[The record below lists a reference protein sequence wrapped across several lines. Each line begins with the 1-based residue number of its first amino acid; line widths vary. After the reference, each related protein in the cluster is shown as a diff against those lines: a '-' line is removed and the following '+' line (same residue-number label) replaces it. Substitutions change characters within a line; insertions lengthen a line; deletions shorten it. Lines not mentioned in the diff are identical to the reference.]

1 MKLFYDFAKSNK
13 SEFITFTFNEGEL
26 KCGSSIYSLGSI
38 KLEKVDWNDDLDLQI
53 NYDEYSLIYEF
64 LNNGIGFIEKH
75 QLEQKLEK
83 ANSNLNSSINKAFE
97 LLRTNY
103 AVKDPQ
109 DLLAMSALQL
119 LSKNQSSA
127 KTETVTLPADYTS
140 IENALAQLANDLEEL
155 N

>member
-1 MKLFYDFAKSNK
+1 MNVKQHVRANIQRKGRKMGQVELAQVNK
-13 SEFITFTFNEGEL
+13 VLSDEEMYGDT
-26 KCGSSIYSLGSI
+26 SLLGD
-38 KLEKVDWNDDLDLQI
+38 ENDKG
-53 NYDEYSLIYEF
+53 DED
-64 LNNGIGFIEKH
+64 
-75 QLEQKLEK
+75 K
-83 ANSNLNSSINKAFE
+83 ASKKAADDINKAFE

-127 KTETVTLPADYTS
+127 KIETVTLPADYTS
-140 IENALAQLANDLEEL
+140 IENALAQLANDIEEL

>member
-1 MKLFYDFAKSNK
+1 MGVVSLKVVIAGRTYPLNV
-13 SEFITFTFNEGEL
+13 SEEEQGKVL
-26 KCGSSIYSLGSI
+26 KAA
-38 KLEKVDWNDDLDLQI
+38 DD
-53 NYDEYSLIYEF
+53 
-64 LNNGIGFIEKH
+64 
-75 QLEQKLEK
+75 
-83 ANSNLNSSINKAFE
+83 INKAFE

-140 IENALAQLANDLEEL
+140 IENALAQLANDIEEL

>member
-1 MKLFYDFAKSNK
+1 MLSKNLDSVQSALSLAQNKVIENPGQTIGK
-13 SEFITFTFNEGEL
+13 SEQEIDEL
-26 KCGSSIYSLGSI
+26 VKEIEFCIEQLKQEKMGVISL
-38 KLEKVDWNDDLDLQI
+38 KVVI
-53 NYDEYSLIYEF
+53 AGRTYP
-64 LNNGIGFIEKH
+64 LNVSEE
-75 QLEQKLEK
+75 EQGKVLK
-83 ANSNLNSSINKAFE
+83 AAEDINKAFE

-140 IENALAQLANDLEEL
+140 IENALAQLANDIEEL

>member
-1 MKLFYDFAKSNK
+1 
-13 SEFITFTFNEGEL
+13 
-26 KCGSSIYSLGSI
+26 
-38 KLEKVDWNDDLDLQI
+38 
-53 NYDEYSLIYEF
+53 
-64 LNNGIGFIEKH
+64 
-75 QLEQKLEK
+75 
-83 ANSNLNSSINKAFE
+83 
-97 LLRTNY
+97 
-103 AVKDPQ
+103 VKDPQ

>member
-1 MKLFYDFAKSNK
+1 MGVISLKVVIAGRTYPLNV
-13 SEFITFTFNEGEL
+13 SEEEQGKVL
-26 KCGSSIYSLGSI
+26 KAA
-38 KLEKVDWNDDLDLQI
+38 ED
-53 NYDEYSLIYEF
+53 
-64 LNNGIGFIEKH
+64 
-75 QLEQKLEK
+75 
-83 ANSNLNSSINKAFE
+83 INKAFE

-127 KTETVTLPADYTS
+127 KTETVTLADYTS
-140 IENALAQLANDLEEL
+140 IENALAQLANDIEEL